1 MRAKPGPCFKE
12 LRRVGYTKGH
22 WVWSYYLLSLL
33 GLGRKSI
40 LVLMRLVNEKILDPW
55 VLIQHTCLLGM
66 SEEGVK
72 VHDVSYRLLRAPE
85 LPVDLF

>member
-1 MRAKPGPCFKE
+1 M
-12 LRRVGYTKGH
+12 
-22 WVWSYYLLSLL
+22 
-33 GLGRKSI
+33 
-40 LVLMRLVNEKILDPW
+40 
-55 VLIQHTCLLGM
+55 LIQHTCLLGM